1 MGDMTWVEYYDTDL
15 VVGDGRAGFVRHRL
29 DTDSAMCDMTWVE
42 CYDTD
47 LVVGDGRAGF
57 VRH

>member
-42 CYDTD
+42 C
-47 LVVGDGRAGF
+47 
-57 VRH
+57 